1 MKIDLSRIEQ
11 TILKLSKV
19 VKEVAVF
26 MHHGQLFAVIYPDL
40 EEAKKRK
47 LIRIENEIRWY
58 AVELYNI
65 KAESDQ
71 KIKGYQIVHSPLPKQ
86 NNGEINRSELER
98 FLRTQR
104 SKEKDRGS

>member
-1 MKIDLSRIEQ
+1 MNSPKKIDIPKIEQ

-26 MHHGQLFAVIYPDL
+26 MHHGQLFALIYPDI

-65 KAESDQ
+65 KAKESQ
-71 KIKGYQIVHSPLPKQ
+71 KIKG
-86 NNGEINRSELER
+86 
-98 FLRTQR
+98 
-104 SKEKDRGS
+104 